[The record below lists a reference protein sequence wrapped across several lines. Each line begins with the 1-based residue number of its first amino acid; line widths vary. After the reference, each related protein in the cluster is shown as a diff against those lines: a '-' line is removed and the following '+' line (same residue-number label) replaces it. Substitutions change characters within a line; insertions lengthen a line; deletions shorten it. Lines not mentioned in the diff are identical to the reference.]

1 MIIKAVFQ
9 NQPQLQSFLTPA
21 RLYRGAI
28 ALACVLAVLAA
39 WWLAQLTWQILT
51 PSAEPVVVTATRTT
65 NLQPAERVD
74 VNAIQSLK
82 LFGDRDQPAARQAA
96 LDAPETTLNIRLVGL
111 TASGDAL
118 RSAAII
124 EQGGDQQ
131 TYIIGERIANS
142 RATVEAIFP
151 DRVILDNNGRREAL
165 YIEGRDGFEAQLQ
178 VAMQDPPAARD
189 QATRSEAVE
198 LPASD
203 EMQSAVARVRD
214 DPTELLEFISV
225 TPVRQGDQIVGYR
238 LQPRQSPELFAA
250 IGLQPGDVAV
260 MINGYD
266 LTDAAQAM
274 AAMSELQDASNAI
287 VQVQRDNDIVDLEL
301 RVPDR

>member
-21 RLYRGAI
+21 RLHRGAI

-39 WWLAQLTWQILT
+39 WWLAQLTWQIFT
-51 PSAEPVVVTATRTT
+51 PAADPVVTTATRTAKV
-65 NLQPAERVD
+65 QPAERVD
-74 VNAIQSLK
+74 VSAIQNLK
-82 LFGDRDQPAARQAA
+82 LFGDRTAPAARQAG

-111 TASGDAL
+111 SASADAL

-124 EQGGDQQ
+124 EQGGNQQ

-165 YIEGRDGFEAQLQ
+165 YVEGRDGFEAQLQ
-178 VAMQDPPAARD
+178 IAMQGAPAGREEAAR
-189 QATRSEAVE
+189 TEAIE
-198 LPASD
+198 LPASE
-203 EMQSAVARVRD
+203 EMESAVARLREN
-214 DPTELLEFISV
+214 PTELLEFISV
-225 TPVRQGDQIVGYR
+225 TPVRQGGQILGYR

-287 VQVQRDNDIVDLEL
+287 VQVRRDNDIVDLEL
-301 RVPDR
+301 RVPER